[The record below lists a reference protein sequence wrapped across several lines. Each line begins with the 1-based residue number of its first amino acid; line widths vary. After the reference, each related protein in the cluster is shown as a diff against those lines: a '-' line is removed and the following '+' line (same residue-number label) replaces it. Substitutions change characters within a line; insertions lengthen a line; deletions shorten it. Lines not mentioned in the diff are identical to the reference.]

1 MNQYNAQLFERISA
15 IPLFD
20 VHTHMDAQHM
30 SARGLHD
37 VLLYHMVIS
46 DLYSAGCPDG
56 ARLSEDP
63 DDDEINYRME
73 RALPYLQYIQ
83 NTSCF
88 WGVRMILKNLY
99 GWDKP
104 ITKDNW
110 KEIHRIIS
118 EKSKDPSWSREIL
131 KKANITRVCTELWR
145 GHGGIAD
152 DVFQYSLEWA
162 FFTRCQWGQYDTA
175 LLELEH
181 AWGQDEPGAPLPVT
195 LDRTALKLK
204 KTIKTIADVI
214 EAIKHYCDRI
224 PYDKVISTASHFSTD
239 ISYRLVSEAEMEAA
253 LKNRETAGERER
265 DIYANYINEQF
276 LNEVEA
282 SGKDIVLQFSIGAE
296 PLPYETG
303 SKLKTETLFELAG
316 MFSRHPKIRFS
327 LYLSS
332 EHQNQTMCTLV
343 RELPNVS
350 MAGYWWHNFFPSS
363 IRKVICERLDMV
375 AANKQ
380 FGFFSDAYCADWAY
394 AKSIIVIKQLA
405 DVLAGKM
412 KQEQFSLEQAVS
424 VAKQILNETPQVM
437 LGMKAGK
444 DFAAQ

>member
-1 MNQYNAQLFERISA
+1 MSQLSKQLFEELSK
-15 IPLFD
+15 IPSFD
-20 VHTHMDAQHM
+20 VHTHMDALHM

-63 DDDEINYRME
+63 DENEVSYRIE

-88 WGVRMILKNLY
+88 WGVRMILKDLY
-99 GWDKP
+99 EWDKP

-110 KEIHRIIS
+110 QEIHGIIAA
-118 EKSKDPSWSREIL
+118 KSKDPSWSRKIL
-131 KKANITRVCTELWR
+131 KKANITRICTELWR

-162 FFTRCQWGQYDTA
+162 FFTRCQWGQFDTA

-195 LDRTALKLK
+195 LDRASLKLK
-204 KTIKTIADVI
+204 KTIKTMADVK
-214 EAIKHYCDRI
+214 AAVKHYCDRI
-224 PYDKVISTASHFSTD
+224 PYGKVLSTASHFSTD
-239 ISYRLVSEAEMEAA
+239 IRYKPVSEEEMEKA
-253 LKNRETAGERER
+253 LLKRDTAGMQER
-265 DIYANYINEQF
+265 DIYANYINELF
-276 LNEVEA
+276 LNEIEA
-282 SGKDIVLQFSIGAE
+282 SGKDLVLQFSIGAE

-303 SKLKTETLFELAG
+303 SKLRTETQFELAE
-316 MFSRHPKIRFS
+316 MFNRHPRIKFT

-332 EHQNQTMCTLV
+332 EHQNQTMCTLA

-350 MAGYWWHNFFPSS
+350 LAGYWWHNFFPSS
-363 IRKVICERLDMV
+363 IRKVIGERLDMV
-375 AANKQ
+375 ASNKQ
-380 FGFFSDAYCADWAY
+380 LGFFSDAYSADWAY
-394 AKSIIVIKQLA
+394 VKSIIVKKQLA
-405 DVLAGKM
+405 EVLAGKI
-412 KQEQFSLEQAVS
+412 EQGQFNLEQALS
-424 VAKQILNETPQVM
+424 IAKQILNETPQLL
-437 LGMKAGK
+437 LGMKAGI
-444 DFAAQ
+444 

>member
-1 MNQYNAQLFERISA
+1 MNQYNAQLLDEFSK

-56 ARLSEDP
+56 ARLSENP

-88 WGVRMILKNLY
+88 WGVRMILKDLY

-104 ITKDNW
+104 VTKDNW
-110 KEIHRIIS
+110 KEIHWIIA
-118 EKSKDPSWSREIL
+118 EKSKNPSWPREIL
-131 KKANITRVCTELWR
+131 RNANVTRVCTEFSR
-145 GHGGIAD
+145 SHGGIAD

-181 AWGQDEPGAPLPVT
+181 AWGQNEPGSPLPVS
-195 LDRTALKLK
+195 LDRAALKLN
-204 KTIKTIADVI
+204 KTIKTIDDVK
-214 EAIKHYCDRI
+214 EAITHYCDRI
-224 PYDKVISTASHFSTD
+224 PYDKVLSTASHFSAD
-239 ISYRLVSEAEMEAA
+239 IKYKLVSDEEMESA
-253 LKNRETAGERER
+253 LQNRGIASEKER

-276 LNEVEA
+276 LNKVEA
-282 SGKDIVLQFSIGAE
+282 SGKDIIHQFSIGAE

-303 SKLKTETLFELAG
+303 SKLGTETLFELAG
-316 MFSRHPKIRFS
+316 MFSRHPKIQFS
-327 LYLSS
+327 LYLAC
-332 EHQNQTMCTLV
+332 EHQNQAMCTLA

-350 MAGYWWHNFFPSS
+350 VAGYWWHNFFPSY
-363 IRKVICERLDMV
+363 IRKLISERLDMV

-380 FGFFSDAYCADWAY
+380 LGFFSDAYCADWAY
-394 AKSIIVIKQLA
+394 AKSIIVKKQLA
-405 DVLAGKM
+405 AVLAEKI
-412 KQEQFSLEQAVS
+412 EQGQFDLEQAVS
-424 VAKQILNETPQVM
+424 VAKQILNEAPQAL
-437 LGMKAGK
+437 LGMKAGI
-444 DFAAQ
+444 